1 MTALIATVAGGYL
14 LGSVPFG
21 YLLVR
26 VFRGQDIRLTG
37 SGNIGATNVSRTS
50 PVLGFVTLLLDA
62 LKGFA
67 AVGFAHALFPGQNI
81 LLGVAGLA
89 AVAGHMFP
97 IWLRFRGGKGVAT
110 ALGSLVAFAPK
121 TTLALIGVFAVTL
134 LLFRY
139 VSLASIVAAA
149 SFPALGS
156 VIEPRGGKAPLLA
169 FSAAAGLIIA
179 RHYQNIGRLINHTEP
194 RFQWRRR

>member
-50 PVLGFVTLLLDA
+50 PALGFVTLLLDA